1 VKKSEN
7 YLLLHFIV
15 FIWGWTAILGKLI
28 TISASDL
35 VWYRTLIAACSI
47 FLFLKATGATLQTS
61 RQGLLKFLSV
71 GVVVAIHWIF
81 FYEAVKIN
89 VSLGLV
95 CFSSGT
101 FFVSL
106 IEPFLYKRRII
117 WYEVVFGLI
126 VFGIIYLIS
135 DTHIKVKPDLHYLL
149 DSWLKP
155 NAAVVIFS
163 LIGAFTSALFAVLN
177 GKLVQQHDPKIIT
190 FYEMIGGFLFLSLY
204 FLAGQHFSLSFF
216 HLSPSDTL
224 WLLILGIA
232 CTAFTFVASVAIM
245 RVISPYTVV
254 LSVNLEPVYGIIL
267 AWFIFKDEEKMN
279 LRFYVQTAVILALV
293 FMNAVFKNYTRR
305 KTAAEVALQAPSPAV
320 KESVSE

>member
-1 VKKSEN
+1 VKKSKN

-47 FLFLKATGATLQTS
+47 FLFLKATGSSLHTS
-61 RQGLLKFLSV
+61 RQGLLKFLGV

-101 FFVSL
+101 FFVAI
-106 IEPFLYKRRII
+106 IEPFFYKRRVI

-149 DSWLKP
+149 DRWLKP

-163 LIGAFTSALFAVLN
+163 LVGAFTSALFAVLN
-177 GKLVQQHDPKIIT
+177 GKLVQEHDPKTIT
-190 FYEMIGGFLFLSLY
+190 FYEMTGGLLFMTIY
-204 FLAGQHFSLSFF
+204 FISTQHFSLSFF
-216 HLSPSDTL
+216 NLTLSDMQ

-267 AWFIFKDEEKMN
+267 AWFIFKDDEKMN
-279 LRFYVQTAVILALV
+279 LRFYIQTAVILVLV
-293 FMNAVFKNYTRR
+293 FLNAVFKNYARR
-305 KTAAEVALQAPSPAV
+305 KTAIEVALQAPTPA
-320 KESVSE
+320 E